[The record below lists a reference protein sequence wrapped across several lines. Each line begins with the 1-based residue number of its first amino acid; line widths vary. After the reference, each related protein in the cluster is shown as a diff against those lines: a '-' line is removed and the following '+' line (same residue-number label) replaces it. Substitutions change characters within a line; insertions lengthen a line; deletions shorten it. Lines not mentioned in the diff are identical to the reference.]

1 MRHDGAGSSA
11 VGSPDGKRGG
21 DREIREQKKRNHYR
35 KEGAGYQGSRAPGP
49 LSPWGAGQSDLPF
62 PAYQHG
68 FEYFHTFNASKHS
81 LAVSGT
87 RSYARCHRTVGNE
100 K

>member
-11 VGSPDGKRGG
+11 VGSPEGMRGG

-49 LSPWGAGQSDLPF
+49 LSPRGAGRATYHF
-62 PAYQHG
+62 PHINTVLN
-68 FEYFHTFNASKHS
+68 TFTHLMPLNI
-81 LAVSGT
+81 L
-87 RSYARCHRTVGNE
+87 
-100 K
+100 